1 MAVQAELDKT
11 VAQLRE
17 MKLQKL
23 ELEQQLQRNA
33 QTTSLQAS
41 QSQVQPAFCADRCAL
56 ALTRTV

>member
-41 QSQVQPAFCADRCAL
+41 
-56 ALTRTV
+56 

>member
-1 MAVQAELDKT
+1 
-11 VAQLRE
+11 

-41 QSQVQPAFCADRCAL
+41 QSQVQLAFCAEHVLGHRQVQSDHAMPIERL
-56 ALTRTV
+56 PSTMFF